1 MNAPEKSTQTPMM
14 QQYLRIKAEHSDKLL
29 FYRMGDFYELF
40 HDDAVRV
47 AKLLDITLTQRGASN
62 GQPIKM
68 AGVPYHA
75 VEQYLARLV
84 KMGESVAICEQIGD
98 PATSKGPVERKVMR
112 IVTPGTVTDSALL
125 DEKRDNLLLALHQR
139 NNEVGLAWLNLAAGT
154 FTLAE
159 VAAKQ
164 LPAELERLQPSE
176 ILFAESTSAPQFR
189 NAANKSLP
197 DWHFDRDTAHR
208 ALCQQFATIDLAG
221 FGCEDFSVGLEAA
234 GALLGYAK
242 LTQGQSIAHIR
253 SAQVY
258 HADEYVRMDAATR
271 RNLEITQTLR
281 GEPAPT
287 LLSLLDTCATNMGSR
302 LLAHWLHHPLRN
314 RTTLQAR
321 LDAVSDLLPSPA
333 SGRGAGGEGLHNE
346 APTPQT
352 LSPTLSR
359 PQARELYLD
368 VHDHLKSSVDVE
380 RITARIALRSAR
392 PRDLS
397 GLRETLKTLPQLHA
411 ALAKCDAAL
420 IKQLADALNLSDLSQ
435 TVRPEPHQSVRPE
448 PVEGSAQSA
457 GGPENTHPAST
468 PVNPST
474 GSGRTGIE
482 LVELLQRTIKPEPS
496 SVLREGSV
504 IADGF
509 DPELDELRGIQ
520 TNCGDFLLE
529 LEMRERAR
537 TGITTLKVEY
547 NRVHGFYIEVSAA
560 QSVNVPDDYRR
571 RQTLK
576 NAERY
581 ITPELKAFEDKALSA
596 NDRALAREK
605 FLYEQLLDQLA
616 PFIPQLQRIAA
627 AIAELDVIATFAER
641 AATLNFCAPQFTD
654 DAQLSIKQGRHPVV
668 EAQVDTFTPNDTTL
682 NDARRTLLITGPNM
696 GGKSTYMRQVAI
708 IALLAHVGCFVP
720 AQAAVLGE
728 IDQIFTRIGASDDLA
743 SGRSTFMVEM
753 TEAANILHNAT
764 EKSLV
769 LVDEIGRGT
778 STFDGLALAYAIA
791 RHLLEINRS
800 YTLFATHYFE
810 LTRLAEEFTQ
820 LANVHLDA
828 IEHQHSIVFLH
839 SVNEGAASQSYGLQV
854 AALAG
859 VPNSVIRSAKKQ
871 LLKLE
876 QNSAAQNPQG
886 DLFTAAPEAPEPVE
900 HPLVSALRDLQPDE
914 MSPKEALERI
924 YQLKKLV

>member
-1 MNAPEKSTQTPMM
+1 MKDTALEKQTPMM
-14 QQYLRIKAEHSDKLL
+14 QQYLRLKADHLDKLL

-75 VEQYLARLV
+75 AEQYLARLV

-98 PATSKGPVERKVMR
+98 PATSKGPVERKVVR

-125 DEKRDNLLLALHQR
+125 EEKRDNLLLALHQSR
-139 NNEVGLAWLNLAAGT
+139 NEVGLAWLNLASGQ

-159 VAAKQ
+159 VDAKQ

-176 ILFAESTSAPQFR
+176 ILFAESSAAPQFK

-197 DWHFDRDTAHR
+197 DWHFERDTAHR
-208 ALCQQFATIDLAG
+208 ALCQQFGTRDLAG
-221 FGCEDFSVGLEAA
+221 FGCEEFTLGLSAA

-258 HADEYVRMDAATR
+258 HADQFVRMDAATR

-314 RTTLQAR
+314 RNVLRAR
-321 LDAVSDLLPSPA
+321 LDAVD
-333 SGRGAGGEGLHNE
+333 
-346 APTPQT
+346 
-352 LSPTLSR
+352 
-359 PQARELYLD
+359 ELD
-368 VHDHLKSSVDVE
+368 EKHSTVHQQLKPSVDVE
-380 RITARIALRSAR
+380 RITARIALKSAR

-397 GLRETLKTLPQLHA
+397 GLRDTLKQLPELHTTLAGISAPRLQQLTNELQA
-411 ALAKCDAAL
+411 DAA
-420 IKQLADALNLSDLSQ
+420 
-435 TVRPEPHQSVRPE
+435 
-448 PVEGSAQSA
+448 
-457 GGPENTHPAST
+457 
-468 PVNPST
+468 
-474 GSGRTGIE
+474 
-482 LVELLQRTIKPEPS
+482 LVELLQKTIKDEPS
-496 SVLREGSV
+496 SVLREGGV
-504 IADGF
+504 IADGY
-509 DPELDELRGIQ
+509 DAELDELRGIQ
-520 TNCGDFLLE
+520 TNCGDFLLA
-529 LEMRERAR
+529 LEKRERER
-537 TGITTLKVEY
+537 TGIDKLKVEY
-547 NRVHGFYIEVSAA
+547 NRVHGFYIEVSTANA
-560 QSVNVPDDYRR
+560 DKVPDDYRR

-576 NAERY
+576 NVERY

-605 FLYEQLLDQLA
+605 YLYDQLLDALA
-616 PFIPQLQRIAA
+616 PSIPQLQRIAA
-627 AIAELDVIATFAER
+627 AIAELDVLATFAER
-641 AATLNFCAPQFTD
+641 AATLNFSAPQFSD
-654 DAQLSIKQGRHPVV
+654 DAQLVIKQGRHPVV
-668 EAQVDTFTPNDTTL
+668 EAQVETFTPNDTQL
-682 NDARRTLLITGPNM
+682 GDARRMLLITGPNM

-720 AQAAVLGE
+720 AEAAVLGE

-764 EKSLV
+764 DKSLV

-791 RHLLEINRS
+791 RHLLELNCS

-810 LTRLAEEFTQ
+810 LTRLAEEFKQ
-820 LANVHLDA
+820 LANVHLA
-828 IEHQHSIVFLH
+828 AVEHQHTIVFLH

-859 VPNSVIRSAKKQ
+859 VPNSVIRNAKKQ
-871 LLKLE
+871 LVKLE

-886 DLFTAAPEAPEPVE
+886 DLFAAVPEAPEPEE